1 MQLRVILD
9 LLGLSLAWTVSAPA
23 AELAPLE
30 FVADVPLSGAAVRFD
45 YQSIDVASNR
55 LYIAHMN
62 ADQLVVFDTKKRSV
76 IATLAGFPDVHGVI
90 VVPELNRV
98 YASATG
104 DHKVYAVDAETLKTI
119 AKAGPIHYPDGLAY
133 APGVKRVFVSDE
145 HGNAD
150 AVVDAVTGALLKTI
164 PLGGNAGNTVY
175 DPGSGK
181 ILVSVSQKNELVMID
196 PASEAIIGRY
206 ALPGIEGPHG
216 VALDVTARLAFI
228 AGEGNNKLAVF
239 DLSTMRVL
247 GTYAVGRSPDVLAFD
262 PGMKMLYVAA
272 ESGQVTVFQENEKNL
287 VFKGRINMPHAHT
300 VSVDP
305 QTHLVYFPLQNLNGH
320 PVLRIMTP
328 AEHVQVTPA
337 GTKLIQIADLHSAT
351 VGSRTT
357 QPKSTGN
364 KNSVSIV
371 ELTNPPITTLASGL

>member
-1 MQLRVILD
+1 MCLRVIPA
-9 LLGLSLAWTVSAPA
+9 LLGLCLVWTVGAPA

-45 YQSIDVASNR
+45 YQSLDIANNR
-55 LYIAHMN
+55 LYIAHMD
-62 ADQLVVFDTKKRSV
+62 ADQLVVFDTKNRSI

-90 VVPELNRV
+90 VVTELNRI

-119 AKAGPIHYPDGLAY
+119 AKAGPIRYPDGLAY
-133 APGVKRVFVSDE
+133 APAVKRVFVSDE

-150 AVVDAVTGALLKTI
+150 AVLDAVTGALLKTI

-175 DPGSGK
+175 DPVSGK
-181 ILVSVSQKNELVMID
+181 ILVSVSQRDELVMID

-206 ALPGIEGPHG
+206 PLPGIEGPHG
-216 VALDVTARLAFI
+216 VVLDVSARLAFV

-239 DLSTMRVL
+239 DLSTMHVL
-247 GTYAVGRSPDVLAFD
+247 GTYAVGRGPDVLAFD
-262 PGMKMLYVAA
+262 AGVKMLYVAA
-272 ESGQVTVFQENEKNL
+272 ESGQVTVFQENGNAL
-287 VFKGRINMPHAHT
+287 VLKGTIKMPHAHT

-328 AEHVQVTPA
+328 PEYRQVTPR
-337 GTKLIQIADLHSAT
+337 GKSDTKS
-351 VGSRTT
+351 
-357 QPKSTGN
+357 K
-364 KNSVSIV
+364 
-371 ELTNPPITTLASGL
+371 

>member
-1 MQLRVILD
+1 MRFRVILA
-9 LLGLSLAWTVSAPA
+9 LLGLSVAWTVSGSA

-45 YQSIDVASNR
+45 YQSLDVANNR

-62 ADQLVVFDTKKRSV
+62 ADQLVVFDTKNRSV
-76 IATLAGFPDVHGVI
+76 IATLAGFPSVHGVI
-90 VVPELNRV
+90 VVPELNRI

-104 DHKVYAVDAETLKTI
+104 EHKVVAVDAATLKII

-133 APGVKRVFVSDE
+133 APGAKRIFVSDE

-150 AVVDAVTGALLKTI
+150 AVIDAMTDALVKTI
-164 PLGGNAGNTVY
+164 PLGGNAGNTLY

-181 ILVSVSQKNELVMID
+181 ILVAVSQKDELVMID

-206 ALPGIEGPHG
+206 PLPGIEGPHG
-216 VALDVTARLAFI
+216 VALDVSARLAFV

-239 DLSTMRVL
+239 DLSSMRVL
-247 GTYAVGRSPDVLAFD
+247 GTYAVGRGPDVLAFD
-262 PGMKMLYVAA
+262 PGVKMLYVAA
-272 ESGQVTVFQENEKNL
+272 ESGQVAVFQENGNAL
-287 VFKGRINMPHAHT
+287 VLKGTIKLPHAHT

-328 AEHVQVTPA
+328 AEH
-337 GTKLIQIADLHSAT
+337 
-351 VGSRTT
+351 
-357 QPKSTGN
+357 
-364 KNSVSIV
+364 
-371 ELTNPPITTLASGL
+371 

>member
-1 MQLRVILD
+1 MRLPQILA
-9 LLGLSLAWTVSAPA
+9 LALFGLSVAWIVAASAS
-23 AELAPLE
+23 EPLV
-30 FVADVPLSGAAVRFD
+30 FVADVPLPGSAVRFD
-45 YQSIDVASNR
+45 YQSLDVANNR

-62 ADQLVVFDTKKRSV
+62 ADQLVVFDTKNRSV

-104 DHKVYAVDAETLKTI
+104 DHKVYAVDAETLKII

-150 AVVDAVTGALLKTI
+150 AVVDAITGALVKTI
-164 PLGGNAGNTVY
+164 PLGGNAGNTVF

-181 ILVSVSQKNELVMID
+181 ILVSVSQKDELVMID
-196 PASEAIIGRY
+196 PASETIIGRY
-206 ALPGIEGPHG
+206 SLPGIEGPHG
-216 VALDVTARLAFI
+216 VALDVSARLAFV

-239 DLSTMRVL
+239 DLSSRRVL
-247 GTYAVGRSPDVLAFD
+247 GTYAVGRGPDVLAFD
-262 PGMKMLYVAA
+262 PGVKMLYVAA
-272 ESGQVTVFQENEKNL
+272 ESGQVTVFQENGNAL
-287 VFKGRINMPHAHT
+287 VLKGTIKMPHAHT

-305 QTHLVYFPLQNLNGH
+305 LTHFVYFPLQNLNGH

-328 AEHVQVTPA
+328 AE
-337 GTKLIQIADLHSAT
+337 K
-351 VGSRTT
+351 
-357 QPKSTGN
+357 
-364 KNSVSIV
+364 
-371 ELTNPPITTLASGL
+371 

>member
-1 MQLRVILD
+1 MRLRVIFALA
-9 LLGLSLAWTVSAPA
+9 LLGLSVAWTVSASA

-30 FVADVPLSGAAVRFD
+30 FVADVPLSGSAVRFD
-45 YQSIDVASNR
+45 YQSLDVANNR

-104 DHKVYAVDAETLKTI
+104 DHKVYAVDAETLKII

-133 APGVKRVFVSDE
+133 APEVKRIFVSDE

-150 AVVDAVTGALLKTI
+150 AVIDANTDALVKTI
-164 PLGGNAGNTVY
+164 PLGGNTGNTVY

-181 ILVSVSQKNELVMID
+181 ILVSVSQKDELVMID
-196 PASEAIIGRY
+196 PTSETIIGRY
-206 ALPGIEGPHG
+206 SLPGIEGPHG
-216 VALDVTARLAFI
+216 VALDVSARLAFV

-239 DLSTMRVL
+239 DLSSMRVL
-247 GTYAVGRSPDVLAFD
+247 GTYAVGRGPDVLAFD
-262 PGMKMLYVAA
+262 PGVKMLYVAA
-272 ESGQVTVFQENEKNL
+272 ESGQVTVLQENGNAL
-287 VFKGRINMPHAHT
+287 VLKGTIKMPHAHT

-328 AEHVQVTPA
+328 AEH
-337 GTKLIQIADLHSAT
+337 
-351 VGSRTT
+351 
-357 QPKSTGN
+357 
-364 KNSVSIV
+364 
-371 ELTNPPITTLASGL
+371 

>member
-1 MQLRVILD
+1 V
-9 LLGLSLAWTVSAPA
+9 AWTVSASA

-30 FVADVPLSGAAVRFD
+30 LVADVPLSGAAVRFD
-45 YQSIDVASNR
+45 YQSLDLANNR

-62 ADQLVVFDTKKRSV
+62 ADQLVVFDTKKRAV
-76 IATLAGFPDVHGVI
+76 IATLAGFPSVHGVI
-90 VVPELNRV
+90 AVPELNKV

-104 DHKVYAVDAETLKTI
+104 DHKVVAVDAETLRII

-133 APGVKRVFVSDE
+133 ASGVKRIFVSDE

-150 AVVDAVTGALLKTI
+150 AVIDATTDALLKTI
-164 PLGGNAGNTVY
+164 PLGGRAGNTVY

-181 ILVSVSQKNELVMID
+181 ILVAVSQKDELVMID

-206 ALPGIEGPHG
+206 SLPGIEGAHG
-216 VALDVTARLAFI
+216 VALDVSARLAFV

-239 DLSTMRVL
+239 DLSSMRVL
-247 GTYAVGRSPDVLAFD
+247 GTYPVGRDPDVVAFD
-262 PGMKMLYVAA
+262 PGVKTLYVAA

-328 AEHVQVTPA
+328 AEHVQ
-337 GTKLIQIADLHSAT
+337 
-351 VGSRTT
+351 
-357 QPKSTGN
+357 
-364 KNSVSIV
+364 
-371 ELTNPPITTLASGL
+371 

>member
-1 MQLRVILD
+1 MRMRVA
-9 LLGLSLAWTVSAPA
+9 LLGLCVAWTVSAPA
-23 AELAPLE
+23 AEVAPLE
-30 FVADVPLSGAAVRFD
+30 LVADVPLSGAAVRFD
-45 YQSIDVASNR
+45 YQSLDVANNR

-62 ADQLVVFDTKKRSV
+62 ADQLVVFDTKSRSV
-76 IATLAGFPDVHGVI
+76 IATLAGFPSVHGVI
-90 VVPELNRV
+90 VVPELNRI

-104 DHKVYAVDAETLKTI
+104 EHKVVAVDAATLKII

-133 APGVKRVFVSDE
+133 APGAKRIFVSDE

-150 AVVDAVTGALLKTI
+150 AVIDAMTDALVKTI
-164 PLGGNAGNTVY
+164 PLGGNAGNTLY

-181 ILVSVSQKNELVMID
+181 ILVAVSQKDELVMID

-206 ALPGIEGPHG
+206 PLPGIEGPHG
-216 VALDVTARLAFI
+216 VALDVSARLAFV

-239 DLSTMRVL
+239 DLSSMRVL
-247 GTYAVGRSPDVLAFD
+247 GTYPVGRDPDVVAFD
-262 PGMKMLYVAA
+262 PGVKTLYVAA

-328 AEHVQVTPA
+328 AEHVQ
-337 GTKLIQIADLHSAT
+337 
-351 VGSRTT
+351 
-357 QPKSTGN
+357 
-364 KNSVSIV
+364 
-371 ELTNPPITTLASGL
+371 

>member
-1 MQLRVILD
+1 MRLPQILAVA
-9 LLGLSLAWTVSAPA
+9 LTLFGLSVAWIVAASAS
-23 AELAPLE
+23 EPLV
-30 FVADVPLSGAAVRFD
+30 FVADVPLPGSAVRFD
-45 YQSIDVASNR
+45 YQSLDVANNR

-62 ADQLVVFDTKKRSV
+62 ADQLVVFDTKNRSV

-90 VVPELNRV
+90 VVPELNKV

-104 DHKVYAVDAETLKTI
+104 DHKVYAVDAETLKII

-150 AVVDAVTGALLKTI
+150 AVVDAITGALVKTI
-164 PLGGNAGNTVY
+164 PLGGNAGNTVF

-181 ILVSVSQKNELVMID
+181 ILVSVSQKDELVMID
-196 PASEAIIGRY
+196 PASETIIGRY
-206 ALPGIEGPHG
+206 SLPGIEGPHG
-216 VALDVTARLAFI
+216 VALDVSARLAFV

-239 DLSTMRVL
+239 DLSSRRVL
-247 GTYAVGRSPDVLAFD
+247 GTYAVGRGPDVLAFD
-262 PGMKMLYVAA
+262 PGVKTLYVAA

-305 QTHLVYFPLQNLNGH
+305 QTHFVYFPLQNPNGH
-320 PVLRIMTP
+320 PVLRIMAP
-328 AEHVQVTPA
+328 AE
-337 GTKLIQIADLHSAT
+337 K
-351 VGSRTT
+351 
-357 QPKSTGN
+357 
-364 KNSVSIV
+364 
-371 ELTNPPITTLASGL
+371 

>member
-1 MQLRVILD
+1 MRLRVMLA
-9 LLGLSLAWTVSAPA
+9 LLGISVVWTVSASA

-30 FVADVPLSGAAVRFD
+30 LVADVPLSGAAVRFD
-45 YQSIDVASNR
+45 YQSLDVANSR

-76 IATLAGFPDVHGVI
+76 ISTLAGFPSVHGVI

-104 DHKVYAVDAETLKTI
+104 DHKVVAVDAETLKII

-133 APGVKRVFVSDE
+133 APEVKRIFVSDE

-150 AVVDAVTGALLKTI
+150 VVIDAISNALVKTI

-181 ILVSVSQKNELVMID
+181 ILVAVSEKDELVMID
-196 PASEAIIGRY
+196 PASEAILGRY
-206 ALPGIEGPHG
+206 SLPGIEGAHG
-216 VALDVTARLAFI
+216 IALDVSARLAFV
-228 AGEGNNKLAVF
+228 AGEDNNKVAVF
-239 DLSTMRVL
+239 DLSSMRVL
-247 GTYAVGRSPDVLAFD
+247 GTYAVGGGPDVLAFD
-262 PGMKMLYVAA
+262 PGLKTLYVAA
-272 ESGQVTVFQENEKNL
+272 ESGQVTVFQENEKSL
-287 VFKGRINMPHAHT
+287 VFKGKMNMPHAHT

-305 QTHLVYFPLQNLNGH
+305 QTHLVYFPLQSLNGH

-328 AEHVQVTPA
+328 AEYVQAKPTGKPD
-337 GTKLIQIADLHSAT
+337 TK
-351 VGSRTT
+351 
-357 QPKSTGN
+357 
-364 KNSVSIV
+364 
-371 ELTNPPITTLASGL
+371 

>member
-1 MQLRVILD
+1 MRLRLIVAIW
-9 LLGLSLAWTVSAPA
+9 GLVALTASAPA
-23 AELAPLE
+23 ADLAPLE
-30 FVADVPLSGAAVRFD
+30 LVADVPLSGAAVRFD
-45 YQSIDVASNR
+45 YQNLDVASNR
-55 LYIAHMN
+55 LYIAHMD
-62 ADQLVVFDTKKRSV
+62 ADQLVVFDTKTRSV
-76 IATLAGFPDVHGVI
+76 IATLAGFPRVHGVI
-90 VVPELNRV
+90 IVPELNRV

-104 DHKVYAVDAETLKTI
+104 DHKVLAVDAETLKII
-119 AKAGPIHYPDGLAY
+119 ARAGPIHYPDGLAY

-145 HGNAD
+145 HGNAE
-150 AVVDAVTGALLKTI
+150 AVVDAITGALVKTI

-181 ILVSVSQKNELVMID
+181 ILVAVSQKNELVMID

-206 ALPGIEGPHG
+206 SLPGIEGPHG
-216 VALDVTARLAFI
+216 VVLDVSARLAFV

-239 DLSTMRVL
+239 DLSSMRVL

-262 PGMKMLYVAA
+262 PGVKTLYVAA

-287 VFKGRINMPHAHT
+287 VFKGKINMPHAHT

-328 AEHVQVTPA
+328 AEHVQVMPQ
-337 GTKLIQIADLHSAT
+337 GKSDMKK
-351 VGSRTT
+351 SR
-357 QPKSTGN
+357 
-364 KNSVSIV
+364 
-371 ELTNPPITTLASGL
+371 

>member
-1 MQLRVILD
+1 
-9 LLGLSLAWTVSAPA
+9 
-23 AELAPLE
+23 
-30 FVADVPLSGAAVRFD
+30 
-45 YQSIDVASNR
+45 
-55 LYIAHMN
+55 MN

-104 DHKVYAVDAETLKTI
+104 DHKVYAVDAETLKII

-133 APGVKRVFVSDE
+133 APGVKRIFVSDE

-150 AVVDAVTGALLKTI
+150 AVIDAITAALVKTI

-181 ILVSVSQKNELVMID
+181 ILVSVSQKDGLVMID

-206 ALPGIEGPHG
+206 PLPGIEGPHG
-216 VALDVTARLAFI
+216 VALEPSARLAFV

-239 DLSTMRVL
+239 DLSTLRVL
-247 GTYAVGRSPDVLAFD
+247 GTYVVGRGPDVLAFD
-262 PGMKMLYVAA
+262 PGLKTLYVAA
-272 ESGQVTVFQENEKNL
+272 ESGQVTVFQETGNAL
-287 VFKGRINMPHAHT
+287 VLKGTIKMPHAHT

-328 AEHVQVTPA
+328 AEH
-337 GTKLIQIADLHSAT
+337 
-351 VGSRTT
+351 
-357 QPKSTGN
+357 
-364 KNSVSIV
+364 
-371 ELTNPPITTLASGL
+371 

>member
-1 MQLRVILD
+1 MRLRVMLA
-9 LLGLSLAWTVSAPA
+9 LLGISVVWTVSASA

-30 FVADVPLSGAAVRFD
+30 LVADVPLSGAAVRFD
-45 YQSIDVASNR
+45 YQSLDVANSR

-76 IATLAGFPDVHGVI
+76 ISTLAGFPSVHGVI

-104 DHKVYAVDAETLKTI
+104 DHKVVAVDAETLKII

-133 APGVKRVFVSDE
+133 APEVKRIFVSDE

-150 AVVDAVTGALLKTI
+150 VVIDAISNALVKTI

-181 ILVSVSQKNELVMID
+181 ILVAVSQKDELVMID
-196 PASEAIIGRY
+196 PASEAILGRY
-206 ALPGIEGPHG
+206 SLPGIEGAHG
-216 VALDVTARLAFI
+216 IALDVSARLAFV
-228 AGEGNNKLAVF
+228 AGEDNNKVAVF
-239 DLSTMRVL
+239 DLSSMRVL
-247 GTYAVGRSPDVLAFD
+247 GTYAVGGGPDVLAFD
-262 PGMKMLYVAA
+262 PGLKTLYVAA
-272 ESGQVTVFQENEKNL
+272 ESGQVTVFQENEKSL
-287 VFKGRINMPHAHT
+287 VFKGKMNMPHAHT

-305 QTHLVYFPLQNLNGH
+305 QTHLVYFPLQSLNGH

-328 AEHVQVTPA
+328 AEYVQAKPTGKPD
-337 GTKLIQIADLHSAT
+337 TK
-351 VGSRTT
+351 
-357 QPKSTGN
+357 
-364 KNSVSIV
+364 
-371 ELTNPPITTLASGL
+371 